1 MSSMT
6 KVAVGMLEFIAAS
19 SALNSRLIQEVNQHR
34 THKKEAAEKRAAVC
48 DTLISMGAVPV
59 TQKEA
64 ALKVLASHSSSLD
77 MLTNAV
83 TRMHGYKQAAER
95 AATSKTAGD
104 LGRAVDQ
111 RESGFD
117 HTPSHD
123 ANSSLTSPFVGR
135 RTSEKKASDVALSAV
150 LRQPAGR

>member
-1 MSSMT
+1 MTQMT
-6 KVAVGMLEFIAAS
+6 KVAAGMLEFIAAS
-19 SALNSRLIQEVNQHR
+19 SALNARLMQEVNQHR
-34 THKKEAAEKRAAVC
+34 THKKAAEEKRAAVC

-64 ALKVLASHSSSLD
+64 AMKVLANHSSSLD

-83 TRMHGYKQAAER
+83 TRMHGYKQAAEKVI
-95 AATSKTAGD
+95 TSKTAGD
-104 LGRAVDQ
+104 LGRPVDQ

-117 HTPSHD
+117 TPSHD

-150 LRQPAGR
+150 LLPPTGRR